1 MSQEPTNPDLLELT
15 RQLVAAFDR
24 GDVDTITGF
33 GADEVVLQT
42 MGLGLRF
49 DGAQAIRSFL
59 EDWLGSFADLEF
71 ELREVQQLA
80 NGVVFVLLHQSGS
93 PAGALGSIGQ
103 DEAWVIV
110 WADGRVAQLASY
122 MDVDAARADAERL
135 AREPG

>member
-1 MSQEPTNPDLLELT
+1 MSQEPTSPDLLELT
-15 RQLVAAFDR
+15 RQLLAAFDR
-24 GDVDTITGF
+24 GDADAIMGF
-33 GADEVVLQT
+33 GADDVVLQT

-71 ELREVQQLA
+71 ELRELQQLA
-80 NGVVFVLLHQSGS
+80 NGVVFVLLRQSGS

-110 WADGRVAQLASY
+110 WADGRVTRLASY
-122 MDVDAARADAERL
+122 MDVNAARADAERL